1 MMFHFKNTFFEVN
14 GTVVAPVV
22 DTKSPDIFA
31 SATPHHNPHH
41 HQQLRN
47 PSASP
52 PNKPHIYNN
61 GVLADQV
68 CLLSQ
73 ENMVSNFMPI
83 EHEW

>member
-1 MMFHFKNTFFEVN
+1 MFHFKNTFFEVN

-31 SATPHHNPHH
+31 SATTHHNPHH

-61 GVLADQV
+61 GVTDQV

-73 ENMVSNFMPI
+73 ENVVSKFESIKN
-83 EHEW
+83 E